1 MLTIYGVYHS
11 RASRNYWMA
20 EELGLEHRSVPVLQ
34 ARLLADPLSP
44 DAPFN
49 TRSPDFLALNPAA
62 QIPAIEDDGLVLS
75 ESLAINLYL
84 ARRHG
89 GPLAGANAKED
100 GLIAQWTLFAAA
112 QVEPQT
118 VRIVLTH
125 DTGKEGSDDG
135 RRTIREAVLLLGR
148 PFELLEKRLDQSP
161 WLAADRFTVADLNMA
176 EVLRYAQSQTALFDS
191 HPKVKDW
198 LARCQSRPAFK
209 AMMMKREAEVLP
221 V

>member
-20 EELGLEHRSVPVLQ
+20 EELGLEHRSVPVVQ
-34 ARLLADPLSP
+34 ARLLADPQAAG
-44 DAPFN
+44 APIN
-49 TRSPDFLALNPAA
+49 TRSPDFLAVNPAG
-62 QIPAIEDDGLVLS
+62 QIPAVEDDGLVLT

-89 GPLAGANAKED
+89 GPLAGADASED
-100 GLIAQWTLFAAA
+100 GMIAQWTLFAAT
-112 QVEPQT
+112 QIEPQS
-118 VRIVLTH
+118 VRIVLTY
-125 DTGKEGSDDG
+125 DNEAEGTEDG
-135 RRTIREAVLLLGR
+135 RRTIREAVLLLAK
-148 PFELLEKRLDQSP
+148 PFEILEKRLSESP
-161 WLAADRFTVADLNMA
+161 YLAADRFTVADLNMA
-176 EVLRYAQSQTALFDS
+176 EVLRYAQTQTALFDS

>member
-20 EELGLEHRSVPVLQ
+20 EELGLEHRSVPVVQ
-34 ARLLADPLSP
+34 ARLLSDPQAA
-44 DAPFN
+44 DAPIN
-49 TRSPDFLALNPAA
+49 TRSPDFLAVNPAG
-62 QIPAIEDDGLVLS
+62 QIPAVEDDGLVLT

-89 GPLAGANAKED
+89 VPLASADASED
-100 GLIAQWTLFAAA
+100 GMIAQWTLFAAT
-112 QVEPQT
+112 QIEPQS
-118 VRIVLTH
+118 VRIVLTY
-125 DTGKEGSDDG
+125 DNEAEGTEDG
-135 RRTIREAVLLLGR
+135 RRTIREAVLLLAK
-148 PFELLEKRLDQSP
+148 PFEILEKRLSESP
-161 WLAADRFTVADLNMA
+161 YLAADRFTVADLNMA
-176 EVLRYAQSQTALFDS
+176 EVLRYAQTQTALFDS